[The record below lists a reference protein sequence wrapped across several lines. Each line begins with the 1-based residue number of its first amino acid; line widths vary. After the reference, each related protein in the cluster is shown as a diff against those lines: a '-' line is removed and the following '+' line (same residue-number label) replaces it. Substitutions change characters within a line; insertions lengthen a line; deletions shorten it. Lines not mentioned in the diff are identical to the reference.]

1 MEIISFYK
9 FLTLNHLENVQAE
22 LLNIC
27 QSHQICGSIL
37 IAPEGIN
44 GTISGEREDIAR
56 ITDYFQASAIFS
68 PMEFKRSLH
77 DTKPFRRM
85 LVRIKKEIITMK
97 TNGIDPTHLTGKY
110 LPPLQL
116 KEWLDHQEDVVLLDT
131 RNDYEVKVGTFKG
144 AIDPGIKS
152 FSAFPD
158 FIDQHLDAF
167 KGKKIITFCT
177 GGIRCEKATAYMV
190 SQGLTETYQIE
201 GGVLKYFEDTQN
213 LGTDNH
219 WEGECV
225 VFDSRLAVNKSLQP
239 TEVKLCYSCFDPLS
253 GHFPEGLCPKC
264 QDVQSLASQSRIKS
278 GQDKYLAN
286 FEQRRKFL
294 EKSREEKHW
303 LPAKTAHLQDSN
315 DTNQLEPL

>member
-9 FLTLNHLENVQAE
+9 FLTLNHLEDIRAE
-22 LLNIC
+22 LLNVC

-44 GTISGEREDIAR
+44 GTISGQSEDIAAVV
-56 ITDYFQASAIFS
+56 DYFQKSSLFS
-68 PMEFKRSLH
+68 PMEFKKSLH
-77 DTKPFRRM
+77 ETKPFRRM

-97 TNGIDPTHLTGKY
+97 MNGIDPNHLTGKY
-110 LPPLQL
+110 LAPLQL
-116 KEWLDHQEDVVLLDT
+116 KEWLDLREDIVLLDT

-158 FIDQHLDAF
+158 FIDKHLDDL
-167 KGKKIITFCT
+167 KGKKIVTFCT

-201 GGVLKYFEDTQN
+201 GGVLKYFADTQH
-213 LGTDNH
+213 LETDTH
-219 WEGECV
+219 WDGECV
-225 VFDSRLAVNKSLQP
+225 VFDSRLAVDKSLKP

-253 GHFPEGLCPKC
+253 TPCPDGLCPKC
-264 QDVQSLASQSRIKS
+264 QDIQDLAAQSRAKS
-278 GQDKYLAN
+278 GQEKYLKN
-286 FEQRRKFL
+286 FEERRRFL
-294 EKSREEKHW
+294 EKSRQEKHW
-303 LPAKTAHLQDSN
+303 LPNESAHLQ
-315 DTNQLEPL
+315 

>member
-9 FLTLNHLENVQAE
+9 FLTLSHLEDVKAE
-22 LLNIC
+22 LLEIC
-27 QSHQICGSIL
+27 QRNQISGSIL

-44 GTISGEREDIAR
+44 GTISGRGEDISR
-56 ITDYFQASAIFS
+56 VTDYFQNSAIFS
-68 PMEFKRSLH
+68 PMEFKKSLH
-77 DTKPFRRM
+77 ETKPFRRM

-97 TNGIDPTHLTGKY
+97 MNGIDPTHLTGKY
-110 LPPLQL
+110 LAPLQL
-116 KEWLDHQEDVVLLDT
+116 KEWLDRREDIVLLDT

-158 FIDQHLDAF
+158 FIDKRLDEL
-167 KGKKIITFCT
+167 KGKKIVTFCT

-213 LGTDNH
+213 LETDNH
-219 WEGECV
+219 WDGECV

-239 TEVKLCYSCFDPLS
+239 TEVKLCYSCFDPLMGS
-253 GHFPEGLCPKC
+253 FPEGLCPQC
-264 QDVQSLASQSRIKS
+264 QEVQILASKSRAKS
-278 GQDKYLAN
+278 GQEKYLKN
-286 FEQRRKFL
+286 FEERRKFL
-294 EKSREEKHW
+294 EKSRKEKHW
-303 LPAKTAHLQDSN
+303 LPSESVN
-315 DTNQLEPL
+315 